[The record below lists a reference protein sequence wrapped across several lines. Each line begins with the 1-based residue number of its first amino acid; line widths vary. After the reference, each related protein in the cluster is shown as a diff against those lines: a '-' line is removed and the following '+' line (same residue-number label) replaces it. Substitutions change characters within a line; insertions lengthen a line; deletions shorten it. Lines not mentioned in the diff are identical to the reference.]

1 MAMNISRVK
10 PEDTGAIDGGA
21 IIIISD
27 VTAQRNAAKMRQ
39 DFFES
44 ASHELKTPITSIK
57 GFAELLC
64 SDMPLGGNKQ
74 EAISKR
80 ILKETMRMS
89 SLISDIIMIS
99 RLESG
104 DITFE
109 REVLDL
115 AAVVSE
121 CTGAAIETLYSM
133 QTVSRADFD
142 AGETYLTLLERNYE
156 ALRKGLNA

>member
-1 MAMNISRVK
+1 
-10 PEDTGAIDGGA
+10 
-21 IIIISD
+21 
-27 VTAQRNAAKMRQ
+27 
-39 DFFES
+39 
-44 ASHELKTPITSIK
+44 
-57 GFAELLC
+57 
-64 SDMPLGGNKQ
+64 MPLGGNKQ

-121 CTGAAIETLYSM
+121 CCSDAADLP
-133 QTVSRADFD
+133 
-142 AGETYLTLLERNYE
+142 E
-156 ALRKGLNA
+156 AQW